1 MLKEKIK
8 MTKSRMN
15 INETAKK
22 FMSSND
28 NDEKKEEKPLTKEV
42 DNKKE
47 KTKKSRPFIKDGGY
61 TQRAYYITDEQYTD
75 IKLLAVYRDTDTSS
89 IVREALK
96 EYIKNNK
103 NELKR

>member
-1 MLKEKIK
+1 

-28 NDEKKEEKPLTKEV
+28 KD
-42 DNKKE
+42 DKKE
-47 KTKKSRPFIKDGGY
+47 KTLNKQSDPKSKKSRPFIKDGGY

-103 NELKR
+103 NELKRQ

>member
-1 MLKEKIK
+1 MS
-8 MTKSRMN
+8 KSRMN

-22 FMSSND
+22 FMSNND
-28 NDEKKEEKPLTKEV
+28 KDEKKEKLV
-42 DNKKE
+42 DNKSENKEE

-61 TQRAYYITDEQYTD
+61 TQRAYYIPDNQYKD

-96 EYIKNNK
+96 EYINKNK
-103 NELKR
+103 NELKRQ

>member
-28 NDEKKEEKPLTKEV
+28 KDEKKEKSSNKQSETKE
-42 DNKKE
+42 E
-47 KTKKSRPFIKDGGY
+47 KTKNSRPFIKDGGY

>member
-1 MLKEKIK
+1 

-28 NDEKKEEKPLTKEV
+28 KDEKKEKSSNKQSETKE
-42 DNKKE
+42 E
-47 KTKKSRPFIKDGGY
+47 KTKNSRPFIKNGGY

>member
-1 MLKEKIK
+1 

-28 NDEKKEEKPLTKEV
+28 KDEKKEKSLNKKTETKEQA
-42 DNKKE
+42 
-47 KTKKSRPFIKDGGY
+47 KKSRPFIKDGGY

-75 IKLLAVYRDTDTSS
+75 IKLLSVYRDTDTSS

>member
-1 MLKEKIK
+1 MS
-8 MTKSRMN
+8 KSRMN

-22 FMSSND
+22 FMSNND
-28 NDEKKEEKPLTKEV
+28 KDEKGEKLVNNKSETKE
-42 DNKKE
+42 E

-96 EYIKNNK
+96 EYINKNK